1 MRLLNYNYGVV
12 ELTSQMSLYMQLVH
26 LGTFSH
32 DVLSNKIY
40 YQLMLTLGQ
49 PFHGYFLL
57 QQVAVVTR
65 FASKNNSVK

>member
-49 PFHGYFLL
+49 PFHGYF
-57 QQVAVVTR
+57 
-65 FASKNNSVK
+65 